1 VFGDRLDA
9 VVAYD
14 VDRAVVFA
22 ARIAPAD
29 LSALA
34 PLVEVWHRE
43 GVQTPLLMTGDEFRR
58 SLDAFPLEYQA
69 IADRHVLITGSDPFA
84 GLSIRDEDIR
94 RACEVQAK
102 AHLIH
107 LRQGWLE
114 AAGDTREL
122 TELMQESAAPWRIL
136 IENVARLRDVDVR
149 DRAHLIA
156 WTSSVTGMSAELCDA
171 LLTFERQ
178 SDTAAR
184 ELAAR
189 LPEYVAGAEQ
199 LWATID
205 SWRL

>member
-1 VFGDRLDA
+1 
-9 VVAYD
+9 
-14 VDRAVVFA
+14 
-22 ARIAPAD
+22 
-29 LSALA
+29 
-34 PLVEVWHRE
+34 
-43 GVQTPLLMTGDEFRR
+43 
-58 SLDAFPLEYQA
+58 
-69 IADRHVLITGSDPFA
+69 
-84 GLSIRDEDIR
+84 
-94 RACEVQAK
+94 VQAK

-149 DRAHLIA
+149 DRARLIA